1 MNPRKTTIATLAALS
16 VSLALADDFKTIRGK
31 EYKNATINRVEP
43 DGLVLR
49 TKSGISKVYFTELPQ
64 DVQERFHYNAQ
75 QAAQFT
81 SQTIEEVR
89 LAQQQ
94 KIAADNNRAAE
105 IAKNLELVRQQEEA
119 EIQRQHEAKM
129 QRQRMESQQHH
140 RVQTNTQPTYSRSQE
155 GIPEHTYELTQDYK
169 IDFGGLTIR
178 FRRGERYHGRILVDH
193 AEIDRDGRSYTV
205 PSGILRRVNWK
216 IGKSSLTISAK
227 PDGVGA
233 GCQAWIP
240 TGERSGLLTHTAM
253 TASVTLCEQM
263 KADRDS
269 AIRRGCPKIDHRRPE
284 RDANGQIMKLDSL
297 RGGIAILETKKMIR
311 CLNRSGF
318 SNLT

>member
-1 MNPRKTTIATLAALS
+1 MRNGQWNKAGVAATLHNQPSRFTVWRLLFCLAQRSRNSPACSGVSLRPLISFCLCCVEGKKTESTNMNPRKTTIATLAALS

-105 IAKNLELVRQQEEA
+105 IAKNLALVRQQEEA

-205 PSGILRRVNWK
+205 PSGILRRVN
-216 IGKSSLTISAK
+216 
-227 PDGVGA
+227 
-233 GCQAWIP
+233 
-240 TGERSGLLTHTAM
+240 
-253 TASVTLCEQM
+253 
-263 KADRDS
+263 
-269 AIRRGCPKIDHRRPE
+269 
-284 RDANGQIMKLDSL
+284 
-297 RGGIAILETKKMIR
+297 
-311 CLNRSGF
+311 
-318 SNLT
+318 